1 MMEGTGHKDGLD
13 AIAERGWV
21 FLELLFLP
29 FKWTWWIEQPE
40 GLGSSKNIK
49 DCYFLGFV
57 SLICPPSVVL
67 TGLHLSR
74 HSSFHLWHWPCY
86 QASVQSLVY
95 ETHLCGF
102 NKLEFELDLQSHH
115 YTCTVSGFCY
125 FSIIWSP
132 CPCDVLNCM
141 YCSIHCISTS
151 PVLVIDFLFC
161 VAPASPLRD
170 YFWSRSPKGQI
181 LYSPAAQLA
190 RPQHTVTQWLK
201 VSLFWGV
208 TGIGRSVLQAC
219 MEGDFW

>member
-1 MMEGTGHKDGLD
+1 MLDEASSSLMMEGTGHKDGLD

-67 TGLHLSR
+67 AGLHLSR

-102 NKLEFELDLQSHH
+102 YQ
-115 YTCTVSGFCY
+115 VRVWAG
-125 FSIIWSP
+125 
-132 CPCDVLNCM
+132 
-141 YCSIHCISTS
+141 
-151 PVLVIDFLFC
+151 
-161 VAPASPLRD
+161 
-170 YFWSRSPKGQI
+170 SPKSS
-181 LYSPAAQLA
+181 LYLHCF
-190 RPQHTVTQWLK
+190 RLLLFFCHL
-201 VSLFWGV
+201 VSLPMWC
-208 TGIGRSVLQAC
+208 SELHVLQHSLY
-219 MEGDFW
+219 